1 MKKLEKLLDKLIG
14 DKRPSD
20 ILAALMGLA
29 AIVLWCAIGIFWAI
43 EGNYL
48 MLAFV
53 TFACVWLVSVSVNKI
68 FLKKISN
75 YLQETP
81 KATTL
86 IFIIICLLTSVISWS
101 HFIGVIISAILA
113 FMFTNY
119 IKNNEE

>member
-14 DKRPSD
+14 DKRPSE
-20 ILAALMGLA
+20 ILEILVSLG
-29 AIVLWCAIGIFWAI
+29 AILVWCVLGIFWAI

-53 TFACVWLVSVSVNKI
+53 TFACVWKVLVSVNKV

-86 IFIIICLLTSVISWS
+86 IFIIICLATLLISWS

-113 FMFTNY
+113 FMFADY
-119 IKNNEE
+119 MKNDGE

>member
-14 DKRPSD
+14 DKRPSE
-20 ILAALMGLA
+20 ILAIVVSLG
-29 AIVLWCAIGIFWAI
+29 AILVWCVLGIFWAI

-53 TFACVWLVSVSVNKI
+53 TFACVWKVSVSVNKV

-86 IFIIICLLTSVISWS
+86 IFIIICLATLVISWS

-113 FMFTNY
+113 FMLADY
-119 IKNNEE
+119 MKNDEE